1 MARGIQ
7 ENILWLQGIENDM
20 LVFMQVFQYADQLR
34 RIESRLVGIKLPLSL
49 QMVKKESA
57 AGQWR
62 K

>member
-20 LVFMQVFQYADQLR
+20 LVFMQVFQYADHLR
-34 RIESRLVGIKLPLSL
+34 GIKSRLVDIKLLLSL
-49 QMVKKESA
+49 QMVKKVSA

>member
-20 LVFMQVFQYADQLR
+20 PVFMQVSQYADQLR

-49 QMVKKESA
+49 QMVKKVSA